1 VTDVRSRGPASILS
15 ALVLAGF
22 GLALLT
28 IVLLPPGGLMGAG
41 HPTGA
46 GPSWT
51 SPAAPGDGR
60 ALPSVSSIF
69 EVGSPPTGGV
79 VGDPLPFLWQAVG
92 PGGARASTFEESCEL
107 QLVVSE
113 NGSEEPAWVN
123 SSVAGPLHRSGGW
136 FPVPAAAW
144 SDGVLGLNVTP
155 GMAAPVTLS
164 LLFITGVELEA
175 IPAPVNMTILP
186 DLVHLVLYD
195 PVLSSVNATARTNDT
210 FWHVRDRFRDPTP
223 GARLFL
229 EYSTAT
235 SVTKTVEPVIWA
247 SADTTG
253 AWVNSSAQ
261 GAGSGTF
268 RVLDAANATLL
279 GPTPVPALAV
289 ASTPTTP
296 ASLSPLA
303 LAAVALVAVGG
314 CLGIT
319 GLLFGGRSRST
330 PSPHDGEEDLRRL
343 AEGRATVVELL
354 RRSGPL
360 SLAEIEAAWEPP
372 PAPPAV
378 ADWLASL
385 VTDGTL
391 TATLGE
397 GGRARFAVAERPSEE
412 LKVTFDEATLE
423 REMARR
429 DAAAEEKDEGST

>member
-1 VTDVRSRGPASILS
+1 MTDVRSRSPASLPSAIL
-15 ALVLAGF
+15 LAGF
-22 GLALLT
+22 AFALLA
-28 IVLLPPGGLMGAG
+28 IALLPPGEFMGAG
-41 HPTGA
+41 HTSVA

-51 SPAAPGDGR
+51 SPAAPRDDR
-60 ALPSVSSIF
+60 VLPSVSSIF
-69 EVGSPPTGGV
+69 EVGSPPAGGV

-92 PGGARASTFEESCEL
+92 PGGARASTFEESCDL

-175 IPAPVNMTILP
+175 VPAPVNMTILP

-195 PVLSSVNATARTNDT
+195 PGPSNVNATARTNDT
-210 FWHVRDRFRDPTP
+210 FWHVRDRFGDPTP
-223 GARLFL
+223 GARLLL
-229 EYSTAT
+229 EYATAT
-235 SVTKTVEPVIWA
+235 SVTKTLKPVTWA

-253 AWVNSSAQ
+253 AWVNYSAQ
-261 GAGSGTF
+261 GAGNGTF
-268 RVLDAANATLL
+268 RVMDAANTTLL
-279 GPTPVPALAV
+279 GPTSVPALAV
-289 ASTPTTP
+289 ASTPATP

-314 CLGIT
+314 CLGIAV
-319 GLLFGGRSRST
+319 LLFGGRSRPT
-330 PSPHDGEEDLRRL
+330 PALDDGEEDLRRL
-343 AEGRATVVELL
+343 AEGRATVVELV

-360 SLAEIEAAWEPP
+360 SLAEIEAAWEPA

-378 ADWLASL
+378 ADWVASL

-391 TATLGE
+391 SATLDE
-397 GGRARFAVAERPSEE
+397 GGRARFAVVERPSEE